1 MVGATAS
8 ALIGA
13 MNLLLSK
20 LSTLLEREFGKLAG
34 VKRDIAFLRD
44 ELSSMNTA
52 LEAVSS
58 AEEVSPKTKN
68 WMGQL
73 RELSYDAED
82 CIEIFMQ
89 NLDNQD
95 SYGTMWKAFHGLITL
110 WKRHSIADEIAV
122 LKQRAEEIHS
132 RSKRF
137 EFNMTSPSTSTSTTN
152 AMSIDPRL
160 PALFEEADRLVGV
173 EASKDEIV
181 KWLTQD
187 IKKWKVIS
195 VAGSGGLGKT
205 TLANLVYKEIKSLF
219 DCTAF
224 VSVSQNPDT
233 NKILKDIL
241 LQVLETSSHASADQR
256 KLKQTIKSKL
266 GLGPIQDLTLICM
279 IREFLKNCRYLIL
292 IDDIWS
298 KDAWEAMKYAF
309 PENDYTSGI
318 MITTRINDVAK
329 HCCFPQEKYAYF
341 MKPLTSVDSKRLFFK
356 KLFLSEEECSQD
368 LKEVAGEIL
377 KKCDG
382 LPLAIINIASLLATK
397 AASRQEWKRVL
408 ESFSSPLN
416 QDYEVDVVK
425 RAISVSYYDLPH
437 HLKIC
442 LLYLSVYPE
451 DHIIDIEQL
460 IWRWIAEGFIIGQH
474 GQNLDEVG
482 ERYFNELV
490 NRNMIQLVEADI
502 TGRGISCRVHDIMLE
517 ILISLS
523 SEENFV
529 TIVNSKKLTSSTSK
543 TRCLSLQGNCEE
555 NQAWLGIG
563 NFSHARSLNV
573 FGDCM
578 QLPPLKGL
586 QTLRVLDL
594 LDHSYSREDNG
605 HIENIVSLLQLRY
618 LYVCRQI
625 TKVPREIQKLQ
636 LLQTL
641 DLSRTYVTELPAT
654 IVQLKQLV
662 RLFVP
667 GEVKFPSGIGTMRA
681 LQELWALNCRS
692 NSVNIVVELGNLVK
706 LKKLAIVWDF
716 NEESLENYKKSFVS
730 SLSKLVGSSLECLS
744 ISSSMPCRQT
754 DWLLNSWC
762 PPPRNLNY
770 LNMGD
775 WFSIK
780 IDRLIPSFSSL
791 VFLSIKVVHMVG
803 REYLQPLKELP
814 VLVHLILQVGCPSS
828 EELFYPVKVYTKA
841 FTISNDGFESL
852 KRFDFIMPIIYDPIR
867 TNHMGWH
874 VEIQTRLCGPLMFE
888 EGAVRKLQLL
898 KIECPGGYML
908 SLEGVGSDLGIH
920 HIKSLQH
927 LEVSLLCSGMWACE
941 VDPVEAAIRNAATLI
956 PNHPKLEIKRIG
968 EEDKKQ
974 NVEVGENIFE
984 RIARGRTKEHK
995 LIPKQVRRWSFN

>member
-1 MVGATAS
+1 MTP
-8 ALIGA
+8 
-13 MNLLLSK
+13 
-20 LSTLLEREFGKLAG
+20 ST
-34 VKRDIAFLRD
+34 
-44 ELSSMNTA
+44 ST
-52 LEAVSS
+52 
-58 AEEVSPKTKN
+58 
-68 WMGQL
+68 
-73 RELSYDAED
+73 
-82 CIEIFMQ
+82 
-89 NLDNQD
+89 
-95 SYGTMWKAFHGLITL
+95 
-110 WKRHSIADEIAV
+110 
-122 LKQRAEEIHS
+122 
-132 RSKRF
+132 
-137 EFNMTSPSTSTSTTN
+137 STSTSTTN

-195 VAGSGGLGKT
+195 VVGSGGLGKT

-224 VSVSQNPDT
+224 VSVSRNPDI

-241 LQVLETSSHASADQR
+241 LQVLETSSHASNDQR
-256 KLKQTIKSKL
+256 KLKQTIQSKL
-266 GLGPIQDLTLICM
+266 GLGPIQDLQLICM
-279 IREFLKNCRYLIL
+279 IREYLKNCRYLIL

-298 KDAWEAMKYAF
+298 KAAWEAMKYAF

-341 MKPLTSVDSKRLFFK
+341 MKSLTSFDSKRLFFK
-356 KLFLSEEECSQD
+356 KLFVSEEECSQD

-397 AASRQEWKRVL
+397 AANRQEWKRVL
-408 ESFSSPLN
+408 ESISSPLN
-416 QDYEVDVVK
+416 QDYEVEVVK
-425 RAISVSYYDLPH
+425 RVISVSYYDLPH

-451 DHIIDIEQL
+451 DHIIDREQL

-502 TGRGISCRVHDIMLE
+502 TGRGISCRVHDIMLDL
-517 ILISLS
+517 LISLS

-529 TIVNSKKLTSSTSK
+529 TIVNSQKLTSSTSK
-543 TRCLSLQGNCEE
+543 TRRLSLQGNCEE

-563 NFSHARSLNV
+563 NFSHVRSLNV

-625 TKVPREIQKLQ
+625 TKVPRGIQKLQ

-641 DLSRTYVTELPAT
+641 DLSSTYVTELPAT

-667 GEVKFPSGIGTMRA
+667 REVKFPSGIGTMRA
-681 LQELWALNCRS
+681 LQELWELNCRS

-706 LKKLAIVWDF
+706 LKKLAIVWDWPYR
-716 NEESLENYKKSFVS
+716 ESMENYKKSLVS
-730 SLSKLVGSSLECLS
+730 SLSKLGGSSLECLS
-744 ISSSMPCRQT
+744 ISGSVPCIDM
-754 DWLLNSWC
+754 DWLINSWC
-762 PPPRNLNY
+762 PPPRNLQY

-775 WFSIK
+775 WSYSITVPGR
-780 IDRLIPSFSSL
+780 IASFSTL
-791 VFLSIKVVHMVG
+791 VFLSITVVQMIHQ
-803 REYLQPLKELP
+803 EYLQSLKELP
-814 VLVHLILQVGCPSS
+814 VLVHLLVKVCCPNSV
-828 EELFYPVKVYTKA
+828 ELFYPEKA
-841 FTISNDGFESL
+841 NAKGFTINNDGFQSL
-852 KRFDFIMPIIYDPIR
+852 KRFDFIMPIIYEPIQ
-867 TNHMGWH
+867 TNHRLP
-874 VEIQTRLCGPLMFE
+874 VITQTRLCGPLMFE
-888 EGAVRKLQLL
+888 EGAVPKLQLL

-927 LEVSLLCSGMWACE
+927 LEVSLLCSGMLACE

-968 EEDKKQ
+968 EEDKKR
-974 NVEVGENIFE
+974 NVEEEESIYDL
-984 RIARGRTKEHK
+984 IAREHTKERK
-995 LIPKQVRRWSFN
+995 LIPQQVRRWSFN